1 MGRTLTTQHKY
12 ITYNPIMG
20 RTLTTQHKY
29 ITYNPIMGRTLTTQ
43 HKYITS
49 IPVRGRIKE
58 TARVDNLVIHP
69 DDGWITSY
77 PPVVRV
83 DN

>member
-1 MGRTLTTQHKY
+1 MY
-12 ITYNPIMG
+12 
-20 RTLTTQHKY
+20 
-29 ITYNPIMGRTLTTQ
+29 
-43 HKYITS
+43 S

-83 DN
+83 DNWLSTRHQWLRDTNAKYKALKLGDNSETISGIV

>member
-1 MGRTLTTQHKY
+1 MAMLY
-12 ITYNPIMG
+12 IYMELLIQKETNI
-20 RTLTTQHKY
+20 
-29 ITYNPIMGRTLTTQ
+29 I
-43 HKYITS
+43 S

-69 DDGWITSY
+69 DDWWITSY
-77 PPVVRV
+77 PPVIRV